1 MMTYGLF
8 PIWSGWISQKYN
20 VEKHKGIDIGWL
32 VADGE
37 HLPVRSWKD
46 GKVIASGIDPD
57 GGVYVV
63 ICHANNQWSGYWH
76 LEEKSNIPVGSVVK
90 EGDNVGIRGNTGKST
105 ATHLHFL
112 VTKEGM
118 PTKYNYN
125 TMVGNTINPLIWCYK
140 LKSDNIEKADSHD
153 QYPLPLKPELPEPV
167 KRDEYK
173 HQVEVL
179 ATSLRVRTSSSLNG
193 EVVGIAKQGIY
204 NVLEAKQSDGY
215 VWDRIG
221 KDRWI
226 ATNEADGWTKDYPA
240 KDPLEVEVEKL
251 KKELAD
257 KNAQITALIADK
269 NEAEEELNKTITAL
283 EKAEEKIS
291 KAKKV
296 LA

>member
-1 MMTYGLF
+1 MTYGLF

-37 HLPVRSWKD
+37 HLPVRAWKD
-46 GKVIASGIDPD
+46 GTVIASGTDSK

-63 ICHANNQWSGYWH
+63 IRHENNQWSGYWH
-76 LEEKSNIPVGSVVK
+76 LVEESNIPVGSVVK
-90 EGDNVGIRGNTGKST
+90 EGDKIGIRGNTGEST

-112 VTKEGM
+112 ITKEGM

-140 LKSDNIEKADSHD
+140 LKTDNIEKAENHD
-153 QYPLPLKPELPEPV
+153 QYPLPLKPELPDPV
-167 KRDEYK
+167 ERDEYK

-179 ATSLRVRTSSSLNG
+179 ATSLRVRSKASTAG
-193 EVVGIAKQGIY
+193 DVIGFAKQGY
-204 NVLEAKQSDGY
+204 YDVLEQKEADGY
-215 VWDRIG
+215 IWDRIA

-226 ATNEADGWTKDYPA
+226 ATNEGWTKDYPA
-240 KDPLEVEVEKL
+240 RDPLEVENAKL
-251 KKELAD
+251 KAELAE
-257 KNAQITALIADK
+257 KTAQISTLTAEK
-269 NEAEEELNKTITAL
+269 
-283 EKAEEKIS
+283 EKADRELTETKKSLKTAQNKIS
-291 KAKKV
+291 EAKKV